1 MGDLRYAAR
10 TLRRSPAFT
19 ATAVAVLTL
28 GIGTNTAIFS
38 VVNRVLLQPLPYPEP
53 DRLVQLMV
61 ESPYGDMNM
70 TSLSRFVFWR
80 EFTRAFEYLA
90 AYDLGG
96 PAMKTT
102 SESGSPEQFNSI
114 HVSADYFLLFGVK
127 TVIGRT
133 FTSAEDRFAGPQVA
147 VISHRLWRQK
157 FGGDLNLAGKTIVLD
172 DESYRVI
179 GVLRP
184 GFESEP
190 PADMWLPLQASP
202 ATLDHTSR
210 VRVAARLLPGVTLEM
225 ANRQMRFTEW
235 RFSEKFPRA
244 MSQFEHFA
252 AEPLR
257 DIVVGDVR
265 PVLVLLSGAVSFV
278 LIIACA
284 NLANL
289 QLARATSRS
298 REIATRA
305 ALGAARSRII
315 LQLLTESVLLSLG
328 GGALGLGAGYLGV
341 RALVVFNPGH
351 IPRVGAHGSAVMLD
365 WRVLTFVL
373 LTSVFTGVL
382 FGLIPALNASR
393 VDLSATF
400 KESSSQSTTG
410 MGNNRAR
417 SLLVI
422 IEIALAL
429 VLLVGAGL
437 LIRTVVA
444 MHNADRGFEAD
455 HVLTLQMP
463 LPGPQFEKTAIVA
476 QLVYDVERRMA
487 YVPGVTAIATTLSL
501 PLEPSLALPFT
512 ILDREYR
519 GSPYHGTANWRSV
532 SPRYFD
538 VFGIKL
544 VSGRLFTDSDDTT
557 AERVVVINQTM
568 VKKLWPF
575 SDPIG
580 QRILI
585 GKGVRPE
592 VEEPPRRVIG
602 VVADVRDLGLNRDTE
617 SMTYVPLTQVVNGL
631 NALNNRSLPLT
642 WVVRTVGEPSLLSA
656 RVEGELRQASRGL
669 LIERVRKMNEVVAE
683 STAS

>member
-1 MGDLRYAAR
+1 
-10 TLRRSPAFT
+10 
-19 ATAVAVLTL
+19 
-28 GIGTNTAIFS
+28 
-38 VVNRVLLQPLPYPEP
+38 
-53 DRLVQLMV
+53 
-61 ESPYGDMNM
+61 
-70 TSLSRFVFWR
+70 
-80 EFTRAFEYLA
+80 
-90 AYDLGG
+90 
-96 PAMKTT
+96 
-102 SESGSPEQFNSI
+102 
-114 HVSADYFLLFGVK
+114 
-127 TVIGRT
+127 
-133 FTSAEDRFAGPQVA
+133 
-147 VISHRLWRQK
+147 
-157 FGGDLNLAGKTIVLD
+157 
-172 DESYRVI
+172 
-179 GVLRP
+179 
-184 GFESEP
+184 
-190 PADMWLPLQASP
+190 
-202 ATLDHTSR
+202 
-210 VRVAARLLPGVTLEM
+210 
-225 ANRQMRFTEW
+225 
-235 RFSEKFPRA
+235 
-244 MSQFEHFA
+244 
-252 AEPLR
+252 
-257 DIVVGDVR
+257 VGDVR

-328 GGALGLGAGYLGV
+328 GGVLGLGAGYLGV

-382 FGLIPALNASR
+382 FGLVPALNASR

-444 MHNADRGFEAD
+444 MHNVDRGFDAD

-476 QLVYDVERRMA
+476 QLVYDAERRMA

-538 VFGIKL
+538 VLGIKL
-544 VSGRLFTDSDDTT
+544 VSGRLITDSDDTA

-683 STAS
+683 STARSEFNMVLLTVFASMAVLLAAVGLYGLMTYSVQQRTQEIGIRMAIGAGPSDVLSMILAQGMRVALIGVSLGLVAAFVLAQFMVGFIYGVEPWDPVAFASVAALLTAVALVATYLPALRATRLNPVDSLRCA